1 MQNTLDSTFFNLN
14 KQSQW
19 LHVIIGD
26 VIVIFIYSM
35 LDDAKFWGKYYV
47 LYVYKVK
54 LSNIYVEMAV
64 HLKN

>member
-1 MQNTLDSTFFNLN
+1 M
-14 KQSQW
+14 
-19 LHVIIGD
+19 IIGD

-35 LDDAKFWGKYYV
+35 LDDAKFWGKYNV